1 METPIKKILRITN
14 EHADT
19 YKGKE
24 ELRVKKAYRDIA
36 CAIEDFHLLKE
47 EKTFTIEFAKKFNT
61 HPAMII
67 GRLQHDNIIH
77 YSIGRQFMEPID
89 LNPQPE

>member
-47 EKTFTIEFAKKFNT
+47 EKTFTIEFAKKLLEMPNRFLEDKTLEEHFEDFISTGNS
-61 HPAMII
+61 
-67 GRLQHDNIIH
+67 L
-77 YSIGRQFMEPID
+77 
-89 LNPQPE
+89 